1 MSWQDRIDNT
11 KFSITTG
18 DGKVYFPLWK
28 TAEKS
33 KEYNTSKFDFIRV
46 SGSLIERKLPQAANY
61 PLTFYFDGADCIEKS
76 EAFERSADDS
86 RVWTVVHPFYGTIKG
101 QPISISRKDDNLNI
115 TEITVDFWESIDVDY
130 PNANFSV
137 KDNTLERKN
146 KVLEALIFSA
156 EKPVYQTA
164 DIQKLKTQN
173 INNQSSFTNV
183 VSEPI
188 SIADGLNENYQNA
201 INLALK
207 SSDLLL
213 SDTFEAIRT
222 SQDLLNLPSRIETS
236 IDIRLGAYKLAF
248 SKAKEVLNTVAD
260 KLRFE
265 SNAGAILANYADA
278 SVNPSE
284 SDYVVV
290 TQIQQVAQNLSNLY
304 ADYLH
309 ILDQNT
315 VGIYDTDNAWQPN
328 VTAQNNLYELI
339 TYTIANLFNLGF
351 ESQQERIV
359 YTTKETNLILLT
371 HQYLGLD
378 ANDENIE
385 NFRQI
390 NNIKNEELFRIKKE
404 RKIIYYV

>member
-1 MSWQDRIDNT
+1 M
-11 KFSITTG
+11 
-18 DGKVYFPLWK
+18 
-28 TAEKS
+28 
-33 KEYNTSKFDFIRV
+33 
-46 SGSLIERKLPQAANY
+46 
-61 PLTFYFDGADCIEKS
+61 
-76 EAFERSADDS
+76 
-86 RVWTVVHPFYGTIKG
+86 
-101 QPISISRKDDNLNI
+101 
-115 TEITVDFWESIDVDY
+115 
-130 PNANFSV
+130 
-137 KDNTLERKN
+137 
-146 KVLEALIFSA
+146 
-156 EKPVYQTA
+156 
-164 DIQKLKTQN
+164 
-173 INNQSSFTNV
+173 
-183 VSEPI
+183 
-188 SIADGLNENYQNA
+188 
-201 INLALK
+201 
-207 SSDLLL
+207 
-213 SDTFEAIRT
+213 
-222 SQDLLNLPSRIETS
+222 
-236 IDIRLGAYKLAF
+236 
-248 SKAKEVLNTVAD
+248 TVAD

-304 ADYLH
+304 ADYLQ

-339 TYTIANLFNLGF
+339 TYTIANLYNLGF

-378 ANDENIE
+378 ADDENIE